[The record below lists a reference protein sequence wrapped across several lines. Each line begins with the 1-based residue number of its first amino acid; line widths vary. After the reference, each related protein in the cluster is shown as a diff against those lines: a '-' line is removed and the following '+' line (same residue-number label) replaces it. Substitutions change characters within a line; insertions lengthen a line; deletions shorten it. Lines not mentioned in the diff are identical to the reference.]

1 MASARIKIYKRNWK
15 LEGGRRQDL
24 DPTMHYETWCD
35 IRNLYGKEL
44 YEALDIRL
52 ENTIVFEVRYCK
64 KIKEMQQHLKEY
76 FIEFE
81 GEKYD
86 IYASDFRR
94 NERHYVQLKANRKD

>member
-1 MASARIKIYKRNWK
+1 MAAARIRIYKRESVLK
-15 LEGGRRQDL
+15 DGRRKEL
-24 DPTMHYETWCD
+24 DPTMHFETWCE

-64 KIKEMQQHLKEY
+64 KIREMQQHLKGY

-94 NERHYVQLKANRKD
+94 NERQYVQLKANRKD

>member
-1 MASARIKIYKRNWK
+1 MAAARIKIYKRNRK
-15 LEGGRRQDL
+15 LEDGRRKEL
-24 DPTMHYETWCD
+24 EPTLHYETWCD
-35 IRNLYGKEL
+35 IGNLYGKEL

-52 ENTIVFEVRYCK
+52 ENTVIFEVRYCK
-64 KIKEMQQHLKEY
+64 KIKAMQQHLKEY

-94 NERHYVQLKANRKD
+94 NERQYVQLKANRKD

>member
-1 MASARIKIYKRNWK
+1 MAAARIKIYKRK
-15 LEGGRRQDL
+15 KELKDGRQQEQ
-24 DPTMHYETWCD
+24 DPTLFFETWCE
-35 IRNLYGKEL
+35 IGNLYGQEL

-64 KIKEMQQHLKEY
+64 RIKEMQQHLKEF

-86 IYASDFRR
+86 VYATDFRR
-94 NERHYVQLKANRKD
+94 NERQYVQLKANRRD

>member
-1 MASARIKIYKRNWK
+1 MAAARIRIYKRNRK
-15 LEGGRRQDL
+15 LEGGRRREM
-24 DPTMHYETWCD
+24 DPTLHYETWCD

-44 YEALDIRL
+44 YEALDVRL

-64 KIKEMQQHLKEY
+64 RIKMMQQHLKEY

-86 IYASDFRR
+86 IYASDYRR
-94 NERHYVQLKANRKD
+94 NERQYVQLKAYRKD

>member
-1 MASARIKIYKRNWK
+1 MAAAKIKIWKRNKK
-15 LEGGRRQDL
+15 LEGGRQQQL
-24 DPTMHYETWCD
+24 DPTLHFETWCE
-35 IRNLYGKEL
+35 IGSLYGKEL

-86 IYASDFRR
+86 IFASDFRR
-94 NERHYVQLKANRKD
+94 NERQYVQLKANRTD